1 MTIMIRRNNLGLFL
15 SKSYFNFE
23 VSLLQK
29 TVVVIHGDDFIHFIL
44 KNVIGF
50 KDNNHNEFLL
60 FSMTASKLISQ
71 VQMCDIQ
78 PLFIF
83 DGCTKVGQNQSRYND
98 QMWSIINRYKSSFVD
113 VLSFFQIKYMT
124 SLYSAQSDAASLS
137 IYLHCPFIASS
148 YDIYY
153 MFPAQATKTEANI
166 MQELIY
172 IPIHLLDFFSCK
184 DDAIILSHVFHQKF
198 SRISS
203 VVPHLRPLLS
213 VLYAGRFEVRANVCK
228 QLKYSTT
235 DYSNYPS
242 PRLHEWFVLVNWLV
256 KSSNVNY
263 VTLYEY
269 VIQAHRAEERQ
280 SVTEYLL
287 DCIAAFMDNVLESG
301 LEIASHFC
309 LVNSS
314 SNVPKGMLIEISEE
328 TNASVSLQHMDR
340 LTNQLNAK
348 QPIKFNFTHDW
359 PRNLTELYR
368 KVKLSPAIIDVLH
381 HSIRK
386 PFLSVHAYSVNLRL
400 LVYRIL
406 YGVEHC
412 AGVKLNPNITEYT
425 WVGDDKLT
433 ELPLT
438 ISPLLM
444 NSNKSNSVDEIVSS
458 QLNIPLPQHTP
469 QPDWIFTLAVTLA
482 FWHQQ
487 HINNTDEGHECH
499 FENSPI
505 GLAIATCVVVN
516 VFNIDFMSSNLHEH
530 YTRWIDFI
538 RNEISL
544 ASERA
549 SSLNQ
554 SPSSCTKSVTEQNLS
569 NLIAVQHIYNE
580 LQTVV
585 SLLNCLA
592 GDENKSKLFNFLPC
606 WVLFP
611 SFHLVDCLSHHLDNQ
626 LPSIRLI
633 HVTSYW
639 IPRLYCAKRS
649 NNLITDLINIFK
661 RLVDTVTLLS
671 ASSLFNLK
679 PSSMTRRSEQRAPLS
694 EFTNTIPVNN
704 VNCNDSMFHNKLTSV
719 LSDGKISSVLGKHLD
734 KQVIDR
740 FLCDL
745 TEKQN
750 VA

>member
-1 MTIMIRRNNLGLFL
+1 MTIMITRNNLGSFF
-15 SKSYFNFE
+15 SKSYCNFE
-23 VSLLQK
+23 VSLLRK
-29 TVVVIHGDDFIHFIL
+29 TVVVIHGDDFIHYIL

-50 KDNNHNEFLL
+50 EDNNHNEFLL
-60 FSMTASKLISQ
+60 FSMTASNLINQ
-71 VQMCDIQ
+71 VKMCDIQ

-83 DGCTKVGQNQSRYND
+83 DGCTKVGQNQSQYSN
-98 QMWSIINRYKSSFVD
+98 QMWSVINRYKSSFVD

-124 SLYSAQSDAASLS
+124 SLYSAQFDAASLS
-137 IYLHCPFIASS
+137 IYLHCPFLASS

-172 IPIHLLDFFSCK
+172 VPIHLLDFFSCK
-184 DDAIILSHVFHQKF
+184 NDAIILSHVFHQKF
-198 SRISS
+198 SRFSS
-203 VVPHLRPLLS
+203 VAPHLRPLLS
-213 VLYAGRFEVRANVCK
+213 VLYAGRSEVRANVYK
-228 QLKYSTT
+228 QLKYSKT
-235 DYSNYPS
+235 DYSKDTGPC
-242 PRLHEWFVLVNWLV
+242 LHEWFVLVNWLV
-256 KSSNVNY
+256 NSSNVNY

-269 VIQAHRAEERQ
+269 VIQAHRTEERQ

-287 DCIAAFMDNVLESG
+287 DCIAAFMDDVRETG
-301 LEIASHFC
+301 LEIASYFC

-314 SNVPKGMLIEISEE
+314 SNVPKDKLIEISKK

-340 LTNQLNAK
+340 LINQLSTK
-348 QPIKFNFTHDW
+348 QPIKSNFAHDW
-359 PRNLTELYR
+359 PLNLIELYR
-368 KVKLSPAIIDVLH
+368 KVKLSPAIIDILH

-406 YGVEHC
+406 YGLENC
-412 AGVKLNPNITEYT
+412 SGVKLNPDITEYT
-425 WVGDDKLT
+425 WINDNMLT
-433 ELPLT
+433 EIPLT

-444 NSNKSNSVDEIVSS
+444 NPNKNNSVDEIVSS

-469 QPDWIFTLAVTLA
+469 NPDWIFSLAITLA

-487 HINNTDEGHECH
+487 RINNADDGYERH

-505 GLAIATCVVVN
+505 GLAIATCAVVN
-516 VFNIDFMSSNLHEH
+516 VFNIDFMSSNLQEH

-538 RNEISL
+538 RNETSL

-554 SPSSCTKSVTEQNLS
+554 FPLFCTKSVTEQNLS
-569 NLIAVQHIYNE
+569 NLIAVQNIYNE

-592 GDENKSKLFNFLPC
+592 GDENKSKLFNFLPF
-606 WVLFP
+606 WILFP
-611 SFHLVDCLSHHLDNQ
+611 SFHLIDCLSHHLDNQ

-633 HVTSYW
+633 HITSYW
-639 IPRLYCAKRS
+639 IPRLCCAKRPNS
-649 NNLITDLINIFK
+649 LITDFIDIFK
-661 RLVDTVTLLS
+661 RLVNIVTLLS
-671 ASSLFNLK
+671 ESSLFNLK
-679 PSSMTRRSEQRAPLS
+679 SSSITRKSKQRAPLTES
-694 EFTNTIPVNN
+694 TNTIPVTN
-704 VNCNDSMFHNKLTSV
+704 VDCNDSTFHNIRLTSV
-719 LSDGKISSVLGKHLD
+719 LSDGKVGSVLGKHLD
-734 KQVIDR
+734 TQVIDR

-745 TEKQN
+745 TEK
-750 VA
+750 